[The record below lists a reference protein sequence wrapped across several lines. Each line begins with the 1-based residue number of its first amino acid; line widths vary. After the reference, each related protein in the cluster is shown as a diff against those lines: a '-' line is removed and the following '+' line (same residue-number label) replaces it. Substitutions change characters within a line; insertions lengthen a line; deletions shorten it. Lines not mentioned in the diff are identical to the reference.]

1 MEKQVYIQIEKIA
14 EPPEKMRR
22 MYEAVSG
29 LVKAKKEIADI
40 KVSDITKAAG
50 IGKGTAYEYFES
62 KEELIAHALMY
73 EYSIKIQGLAKAAFE
88 PETFRERCSRVMDWI
103 LENKDYNRMFTQ
115 LFLSNASPYMTAAP
129 EYPPQGCL
137 PGAFG
142 CEAHDYVYQLIDAF
156 MEDAYK
162 EGVIREQDPGKRS
175 LALLT
180 AMVEYAFVI
189 MGPAEPRYEALGDDS
204 LRTFIYESLLRSL
217 N

>member
-73 EYSIKIQGLAKAAFE
+73 E
-88 PETFRERCSRVMDWI
+88 
-103 LENKDYNRMFTQ
+103 
-115 LFLSNASPYMTAAP
+115 
-129 EYPPQGCL
+129 
-137 PGAFG
+137 
-142 CEAHDYVYQLIDAF
+142 
-156 MEDAYK
+156 
-162 EGVIREQDPGKRS
+162 
-175 LALLT
+175 
-180 AMVEYAFVI
+180 
-189 MGPAEPRYEALGDDS
+189 
-204 LRTFIYESLLRSL
+204 
-217 N
+217 